1 MDHTTVRSLLSAY
14 MDDAVS
20 PAERQGL
27 EEHLESCA
35 DCRAEL
41 AELEKTVLRIRG
53 FGEEDPPPWMTQQV
67 MARVRETAAGRRG
80 FFHWLLY
87 PLRIKLPIEAA
98 ALVVIA
104 ATGYMLYRTA
114 APQLAQVV
122 QQAPELHVSEEV
134 PPPRPAA
141 PSGKPA
147 VRDAKQARKETLPG
161 DQHTAVQ
168 RREREGA
175 SPVQT
180 QAAPPAETS
189 SPPSAASAPPGSPP
203 AREGSAEHSIMMEKR
218 AATRGPVHGKNA
230 AGEDFGMTAPNRAE
244 KSTGPDRSRSASIAA
259 AEPSAVR
266 LVVEAA
272 DRDAAMGRIG
282 AVVGRLGGSIVRTKI
297 TEGERGVLLVR
308 IDSSRLDELHERLAG
323 IGTVRGEVPPEPAAE
338 GRVDVTIEVVGRT
351 E

>member
-14 MDDAVS
+14 MDDAVT
-20 PAERQGL
+20 PAERQGI

-41 AELEKTVLRIRG
+41 AELKQTVLRIRG
-53 FGEEDPPPWMTQQV
+53 FGEEEPPPWMTQKIMV
-67 MARVRETAAGRRG
+67 RVRETGGARRG

-122 QQAPELHVSEEV
+122 TQAPELHGSEASS
-134 PPPRPAA
+134 PPPAA

-147 VRDAKQARKETLPG
+147 VRDAKQARKETLSG
-161 DQHTAVQ
+161 TQHTAVQ
-168 RREREGA
+168 RSERKGVA
-175 SPVQT
+175 PVQT
-180 QAAPPAETS
+180 QTAPPTETS
-189 SPPSAASAPPGSPP
+189 SPQPAPSPSPYSLP
-203 AREGSAEHSIMMEKR
+203 AREDHAERSIMMEKR
-218 AATRGPVHGKNA
+218 AATRAPMYGKSA
-230 AGEDFGMTAPNRAE
+230 ADEDFGMAGPNRAE
-244 KSTGPDRSRSASIAA
+244 KSTGSVRSRSATIAA

-282 AVVGRLGGSIVRTKI
+282 AAVGRLGGSIVRTTI
-297 TEGERGVLLVR
+297 TEGERGVLAIR
-308 IDSSRLDELHERLAG
+308 IDSSRLDELHERLDG

-338 GRVDVTIEVVGRT
+338 GRVEVTIEVVGRT